1 MSSTKTA
8 TKTGGKAKAKKT
20 VTKTGGKR
28 KAGPQ
33 LMVKVSVSG
42 PLADVIGSTPRPRGQ
57 IVKAVWDYIKK
68 HKLQTQVGGKGG
80 FIKPDEKLGKVFG
93 SSKVIPQTKMMGHI
107 FKYVGKK

>member
-1 MSSTKTA
+1 MST
-8 TKTGGKAKAKKT
+8 TKTGGKVKKT
-20 VTKTGGKR
+20 ATKR
-28 KAGPQ
+28 KASPA
-33 LMVKVSVSG
+33 LMAKVSVTG

-68 HKLQTQVGGKGG
+68 HDLQTKVGGKGG
-80 FIKPDEKLGKVFG
+80 FIKPDEKLAKVFG

>member
-1 MSSTKTA
+1 MSTKA
-8 TKTGGKAKAKKT
+8 KTGVKVAKKT
-20 VTKTGGKR
+20 VGGKR
-28 KAGPQ
+28 KASPA
-33 LMVKVSVSG
+33 LMAKVSVSG
-42 PLADVIGSTPRPRGQ
+42 PLADVIGSTARPRGQ

-93 SSKVIPQTKMMGHI
+93 STKVIPQTKMMGHI

>member
-1 MSSTKTA
+1 MSTTKTA
-8 TKTGGKAKAKKT
+8 TKTAGKVKK
-20 VTKTGGKR
+20 VSKR

-33 LMVKVSVSG
+33 LMVKVAVIG

-68 HKLQTQVGGKGG
+68 NNLQTKVGGKGG

-93 SSKVIPQTKMMGHI
+93 STKVIPQTKMMGHI
-107 FKYVGKK
+107 FKFVGK